1 MFENFNKVF
10 KNKNHTPYIIAEI
23 GNNHNGSLSLAKK
36 MITQAKK
43 SGANCVKFQTFST
56 NSLFSKKSFNNNLQL
71 KRDSNKYTLKLND
84 FVKLKKFAKN
94 KNIDFTATP
103 FSTTEV
109 NFLIKNLKVKLIK
122 IASMDINNYPFIEY
136 ISKKKI
142 PVILS
147 TGLGSENEIK
157 KAISILKKSK
167 VKFAILHC
175 ISEYPP
181 KIKKLNLNRIP
192 HLKRKFK
199 VPVGFSDHTIG
210 THSSLIALTLG
221 ASVIEK
227 HFTLN
232 KNMKGWDHSISANPT
247 ELKIITKFSKD
258 INKRLGTNKIYRVET
273 KKNTTQF
280 RRSIV
285 ASKKITKGKKILF
298 SDLNFK
304 RPGDGL
310 EPLHWKK
317 IVGKYA
323 KKTIEYDDQIFF
335 KNIKNK

>member
-1 MFENFNKVF
+1 MSKNFNKIF
-10 KNKNHTPYIIAEI
+10 KNKNDTPYIVAEI

-36 MITQAKK
+36 MITKAKK
-43 SGANCVKFQTFST
+43 SGADCVKFQTFST

-71 KRDSNKYTLKLND
+71 KKDSNKYTLKLND
-84 FVKLKKFAKN
+84 FIELKKFAKN
-94 KNIDFTATP
+94 QNIDFTATP

-109 NFLIKNLKVKLIK
+109 NFLIKRLKVKLIK

-142 PVILS
+142 PIILS
-147 TGLGSENEIK
+147 TGFGSENEIK
-157 KAISILKKSK
+157 KAISILKKNK

-175 ISEYPP
+175 VSEYPP

-192 HLKRKFK
+192 YLKKKFR

-210 THSSLIALTLG
+210 TDSSLIALTLG
-221 ASVIEK
+221 ANVIEK

-232 KNMKGWDHSISANPT
+232 KNTKGWDHSISANPI
-247 ELKIITKFSKD
+247 EFKIITEFSKD
-258 INKRLGTNKIYRVET
+258 INKKLGTNKIYRVET
-273 KKNTTQF
+273 KKNTNLF

-285 ASKKITKGKKILF
+285 ANKKINKGKKILF

-310 EPLHWKK
+310 EPSHWKK

-323 KKTIEYDDQIFF
+323 KKTIEYDDQISF